1 MEKDTIAAISTA
13 IGESAIGIVKIS
25 GTKSIKIADKIF
37 YPSSGKSLNQMESFT
52 ITYGKIIDRDKSIVD
67 EVIVSLMRSPKSYTR
82 EDVVEINCHGGIASI
97 SRILDLCLSNGARL
111 AEPGEFTKR
120 AFLNGRIDLSQAEAI
135 SDIIMAKTSESLKI
149 AAKNLEGNIKQE
161 IEKIRESILYVLT
174 ELEAAV
180 DFIEEDLQV
189 TPYEEL
195 KGKTNMILEE
205 IRVLIKNEKLGE
217 IIKNG
222 IRIAIVGKPNVGKSS
237 ILNAIIKKEKAIVTP
252 LPGTT
257 RDAVEEIIYIKG
269 IPIILT
275 DTAGIRK
282 TKNEIE
288 KIGVQKSIEHIKGAE
303 LVIMVLDNSKKI
315 EKTDKEIISS
325 IQEKEKII
333 IINKKDLKKAI
344 DLKMLDEIKKEKI
357 IMMSAVKNLGINELE
372 EKIFN
377 KIIGEKRINIDE
389 KIIVN
394 KRQKNILEK
403 SKNQIANS
411 IRSMDKNM
419 SEEFPAA
426 DLRLAYSFL
435 GEILGK
441 TYNEDI
447 LKNIFSKFCIGK

>member
-13 IGESAIGIVKIS
+13 VGESAIGIVKIS

-37 YPSSGKSLNQMESFT
+37 LSHCNRKIREMGSFT
-52 ITYGKIIDRDKSIVD
+52 IAYGKIINDDGSIID
-67 EVIVSLMRSPKSYTR
+67 EVIISLMKAPKSYTT
-82 EDVVEINCHGGIASI
+82 EDVVEINCHGGIAATN
-97 SRILDLCLSNGARL
+97 RVLDLCIRHGARL

-149 AAKNLEGNIKQE
+149 ATKNLEGNVKRE
-161 IEKIRESILYVLT
+161 IEKLRENILDVMT

-180 DFIEEDLQV
+180 DFIEEDLQI
-189 TPYEEL
+189 TPYDEL
-195 KGKTNMILEE
+195 KNKSLAILDE
-205 IRVLIKNEKLGE
+205 IRLLIKNEKLGE

-257 RDAVEEIIYIKG
+257 RDAVEELIYIKG
-269 IPIILT
+269 IPVIMT

-282 TKNEIE
+282 TKNQIE
-288 KIGVQKSIEHIKGAE
+288 KIGVQKSKEHIRGSD
-303 LVIMVLDNSKKI
+303 LIIMVFDNSINI
-315 EKTDKEIISS
+315 EKTDLEIFES
-325 IQEKEKII
+325 IKEKEKII
-333 IINKKDLKKAI
+333 ILNKNDLKKLI
-344 DLKMLDEIKKEKI
+344 DLEILDGIKKEKI
-357 IMMSAVKNLGINELE
+357 IKMAAVKNIGINELE
-372 EKIFN
+372 EE
-377 KIIGEKRINIDE
+377 IIKKVVGEKRINIDE

-394 KRQKNILEK
+394 KRQKIILEK
-403 SKNQIANS
+403 AKNLIISAVK
-411 IRSMDKNM
+411 SMDANM

-426 DLRLAYSFL
+426 DLRGAYTFL

-447 LKNIFSKFCIGK
+447 LNNIFQKFCIGK